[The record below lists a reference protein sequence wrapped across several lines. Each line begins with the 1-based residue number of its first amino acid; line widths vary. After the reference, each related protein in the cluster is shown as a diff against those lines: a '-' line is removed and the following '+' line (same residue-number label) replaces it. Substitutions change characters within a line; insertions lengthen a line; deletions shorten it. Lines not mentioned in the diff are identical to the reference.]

1 MAKYEVLISL
11 RDKKTKEMI
20 KKGAIIDR
28 AVKAVEAFEKK
39 FGDKYLKRVDGQND
53 QQTEEKTKHK

>member
-20 KKGAIIDR
+20 KKGTIIDR

-39 FGDKYLKRVDGQND
+39 FGNKYLKRVDGPND